1 MGMELYALNRFLNFI
16 KNKYFNLVLATIL
29 LIIVIGVSMHNSE
42 SFSGIRNI
50 ISVPLSPVQ
59 DFLTSTGQKV
69 EDIFTSF
76 KDLKTLKEE
85 NEALKIKI
93 NELEKENRELKSYKD
108 KIEELKQAL
117 NLKDKFEDYE
127 VIGANVIAK
136 EPGNWFFVFKIDIGS
151 KDGVEVDYPVV
162 SSTNGL
168 VGRIISVD
176 NTSSKVM
183 SIIDEDSA
191 VSGWVLKSGGGHV
204 IVRGDLLLKEEGL
217 CSINYTTIKID
228 VAIGDVIET
237 SGLGG
242 IYPKGILIGK
252 VKEIREANNELERN
266 AIVQPEVDFKG
277 LQEVFV
283 LKSKD
288 DS

>member
-1 MGMELYALNRFLNFI
+1 MELYALNRFLNFI

>member
-1 MGMELYALNRFLNFI
+1 LNFL
-16 KNKYFNLVLATIL
+16 KNKYFNLVLATVV
-29 LIIVIGVSMHNSE
+29 LIVVIRISMNKSD
-42 SFSGIRNI
+42 SFMGIRNI
-50 ISVPLSPVQ
+50 VSVPLSPVQ
-59 DFLTSTGQKV
+59 EFLTNAGQRV
-69 EDIFTSF
+69 EDFFTLF
-76 KDLKTLKEE
+76 KEIKNLKEE
-85 NEALKIKI
+85 NEILKIKV

-108 KIEELKQAL
+108 KIDELKQAL

-136 EPGNWFFVFKIDIGS
+136 EPGNWFYIFKIDIGL

-168 VGRIISVD
+168 VGRVISVD
-176 NTSSKVM
+176 NTSAKVM
-183 SIIDEDSA
+183 SIIDENST
-191 VSGWVLKSGGGHV
+191 VSGWVVKSGGGHV

-217 CSINYTTIKID
+217 CSINYITINVD

-242 IYPKGILIGK
+242 IYPKGIIIGR
-252 VKEIREANNELERN
+252 VKEIRESNSELERN
-266 AIVQPEVDFKG
+266 AIIQPEVDFKG

-283 LKSKD
+283 LKRKN

>member
-1 MGMELYALNRFLNFI
+1 
-16 KNKYFNLVLATIL
+16 LATVV
-29 LIIVIGVSMHNSE
+29 LIVVIRISMNKAD
-42 SFSGIRNI
+42 SFTGIRNV
-50 ISVPLSPVQ
+50 ISVPLSPIQ
-59 DFLTSTGQKV
+59 EFLTNAGQRV
-69 EDIFTSF
+69 EDFFTLF
-76 KDLKTLKEE
+76 KEIKNLKEE
-85 NEALKIKI
+85 NEILKIKI

-136 EPGNWFFVFKIDIGS
+136 EPGNWFYVFKIDIGS
-151 KDGVEVDYPVV
+151 RDGVEVDYPVV

-176 NTSSKVM
+176 NNSSKVM
-183 SIIDEDSA
+183 SIIDENST
-191 VSGWVLKSGGGHV
+191 VSGWVVKSGGGHV

-217 CSINYTTIKID
+217 CSINYITINVD
-228 VAIGDVIET
+228 VAVGDVIET

-242 IYPKGILIGK
+242 VYPKGIIIGR
-252 VKEIREANNELERN
+252 VKEIRESNNELERN
-266 AIVQPEVDFKG
+266 AIIQPEVDFKG

-283 LKSKD
+283 LKRKN

>member
-1 MGMELYALNRFLNFI
+1 MNRLLNFL
-16 KNKYFNLVLATIL
+16 KNKYFNLVLATVV
-29 LIIVIGVSMHNSE
+29 LIVVIRISMNKSD
-42 SFSGIRNI
+42 SFMGIRNI
-50 ISVPLSPVQ
+50 VSVPLSPVQ
-59 DFLTSTGQKV
+59 EFLTNAGQRV
-69 EDIFTSF
+69 EDFFTLF
-76 KDLKTLKEE
+76 KEIKNLKEE
-85 NEALKIKI
+85 NEILKIKV

-108 KIEELKQAL
+108 KIDELKQAL

-136 EPGNWFFVFKIDIGS
+136 EPGNWFYIFKIDIGL

-168 VGRIISVD
+168 VGRVISVD
-176 NTSSKVM
+176 NTSAKVM
-183 SIIDEDSA
+183 SIIDENST
-191 VSGWVLKSGGGHV
+191 VSGWVVKSGGGHV

-217 CSINYTTIKID
+217 CSINYITINVD

-242 IYPKGILIGK
+242 IYPKGIIIGR
-252 VKEIREANNELERN
+252 VKEIRESNSELERN
-266 AIVQPEVDFKG
+266 AIIQPEVDFKG

-283 LKSKD
+283 LKRKN

>member
-1 MGMELYALNRFLNFI
+1 MSFL
-16 KNKYFNLVLATIL
+16 KNKYFNLILATVV
-29 LIIVIGVSMHNSE
+29 LIVVIRISMNKAD
-42 SFSGIRNI
+42 SFTGIRNV
-50 ISVPLSPVQ
+50 ISVPLSPIQ
-59 DFLTSTGQKV
+59 EFLTNAGQRV
-69 EDIFTSF
+69 EDFFTLF
-76 KDLKTLKEE
+76 KEIKNLKEE
-85 NEALKIKI
+85 NEILKIKI

-136 EPGNWFFVFKIDIGS
+136 EPGNWFYVFKIDIGS
-151 KDGVEVDYPVV
+151 RDGVEVDYPVV

-176 NTSSKVM
+176 NNSSKVM
-183 SIIDEDSA
+183 SIIDENST
-191 VSGWVLKSGGGHV
+191 VSGWVVKSGGGHV

-217 CSINYTTIKID
+217 CSINYITINVD
-228 VAIGDVIET
+228 VAVGDVIET

-242 IYPKGILIGK
+242 VYPKGIIIGR
-252 VKEIREANNELERN
+252 VKEIRESNNELERN
-266 AIVQPEVDFKG
+266 AIIQPEVDFKG

-283 LKSKD
+283 LKRKN

>member
-1 MGMELYALNRFLNFI
+1 MNRLLSFL
-16 KNKYFNLVLATIL
+16 KNKYFNLILATVV
-29 LIIVIGVSMHNSE
+29 LIVVIRISMNKAD
-42 SFSGIRNI
+42 SFTGIRNV
-50 ISVPLSPVQ
+50 ISVPLSPIQ
-59 DFLTSTGQKV
+59 EFLTNAGQRV
-69 EDIFTSF
+69 EDFFTLF
-76 KDLKTLKEE
+76 KEIKNLKEE
-85 NEALKIKI
+85 NEILKIKI

-136 EPGNWFFVFKIDIGS
+136 EPGNWFYVFKIALGS
-151 KDGVEVDYPVV
+151 RHGVEVDYPVV

-176 NTSSKVM
+176 NNSSKVM
-183 SIIDEDSA
+183 SIIDENST
-191 VSGWVLKSGGGHV
+191 VSGWVVKSGGGHV

-217 CSINYTTIKID
+217 CSINYITINVD
-228 VAIGDVIET
+228 VAVGDVIET

-242 IYPKGILIGK
+242 VYPKGIIIGR
-252 VKEIREANNELERN
+252 VKEIRESNNELERN
-266 AIVQPEVDFKG
+266 AIIQPEVDFKG

-283 LKSKD
+283 LKRKN

>member
-1 MGMELYALNRFLNFI
+1 LNFL
-16 KNKYFNLVLATIL
+16 KNKYFNLVLATVV
-29 LIIVIGVSMHNSE
+29 LIVVIRISMNKSD
-42 SFSGIRNI
+42 SFMGIRNI
-50 ISVPLSPVQ
+50 VSVPLSPVQ
-59 DFLTSTGQKV
+59 EFLTNAGQRV
-69 EDIFTSF
+69 EDFFTLF
-76 KDLKTLKEE
+76 KEIKNLKEE
-85 NEALKIKI
+85 NEILKIKV

-108 KIEELKQAL
+108 KIDELKQAL

-136 EPGNWFFVFKIDIGS
+136 EPGNWFYIFKIDIGL

-168 VGRIISVD
+168 VGRVISVD
-176 NTSSKVM
+176 NTSAKVM
-183 SIIDEDSA
+183 SIIDENST
-191 VSGWVLKSGGGHV
+191 VSGWVVKSGGSHV

-217 CSINYTTIKID
+217 CSINYITINVD

-242 IYPKGILIGK
+242 IYPKGIIIGR
-252 VKEIREANNELERN
+252 VKEIRESNSELERN
-266 AIVQPEVDFKG
+266 AIIQPEVDFKG

-283 LKSKD
+283 LKRKN

>member
-1 MGMELYALNRFLNFI
+1 LNRLLSFL
-16 KNKYFNLVLATIL
+16 KNKYFNLILATVV
-29 LIIVIGVSMHNSE
+29 LIVVIRISMNKAD
-42 SFSGIRNI
+42 SFTGIRNV
-50 ISVPLSPVQ
+50 ISVPLSPIQ
-59 DFLTSTGQKV
+59 EFLTNAGQRV
-69 EDIFTSF
+69 EDFFTLF
-76 KDLKTLKEE
+76 KEIKNLKEE
-85 NEALKIKI
+85 NEILKIKI

-136 EPGNWFFVFKIDIGS
+136 EPGNWFYVFKIDIGS
-151 KDGVEVDYPVV
+151 RDGVEVDYPVV

-176 NTSSKVM
+176 NNSSKVM
-183 SIIDEDSA
+183 SIIDENST
-191 VSGWVLKSGGGHV
+191 VSGWVVKSGGGHV

-217 CSINYTTIKID
+217 CSINYITINVD
-228 VAIGDVIET
+228 VAVGDVIET

-242 IYPKGILIGK
+242 VYPKGIIIGR
-252 VKEIREANNELERN
+252 VKEIRESNNELERN
-266 AIVQPEVDFKG
+266 AIIQPEVDFKG

-283 LKSKD
+283 LKRKN